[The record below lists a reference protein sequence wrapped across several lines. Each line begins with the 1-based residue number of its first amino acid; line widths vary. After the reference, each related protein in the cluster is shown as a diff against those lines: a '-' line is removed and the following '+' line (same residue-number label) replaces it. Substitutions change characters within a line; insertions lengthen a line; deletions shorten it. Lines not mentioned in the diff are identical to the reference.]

1 MTGLTNGTSYFCKVR
16 TTTTAGVSAWSAN
29 SNAVVPEVA
38 EPAVTYFHNDISGSP
53 MLATDGAGAV
63 IWKENYR
70 PYGERLNNQAG
81 YSKNK
86 LGFAGKQFD
95 PATGLSY
102 MGARYYDP
110 VLRRFM
116 GVDPVDFK
124 EDNIH
129 SFNRY

>member
-1 MTGLTNGTSYFCKVR
+1 M
-16 TTTTAGVSAWSAN
+16 
-29 SNAVVPEVA
+29 VPDEA

-81 YSKNK
+81 SSKNK

-95 PATGLSY
+95 PATGLS
-102 MGARYYDP
+102 
-110 VLRRFM
+110 
-116 GVDPVDFK
+116 
-124 EDNIH
+124 
-129 SFNRY
+129 